1 MLKLDNIIIS
11 RGQKCILKDLS
22 LDIDISINTALVGP
36 SGCGKS
42 SLLKCLLGII
52 PADSGKI
59 KFNDSI
65 YQSEEV
71 CLPIEDRD
79 LGIVFQDLIIF
90 DHMTVGDNILYGMN
104 QKIEGQKKQDLDQLL
119 KLFKLSEKIE
129 QKASTLSG
137 GEQQRLALARTLASK
152 PQYLLLDEV
161 FSSIDPL
168 LRQTVRAEIKE
179 SLKELQKGSLLV
191 THDMDD
197 VKEFADFVIILG
209 DDGGVLQQG
218 QLQAVMNNPANEII
232 AELFK

>member
-1 MLKLDNIIIS
+1 MLKLDNITIS
-11 RGQKCILKDLS
+11 RGQRCVLNDLS
-22 LDIDISINTALVGP
+22 LDIDISVNTALVGP

-59 KFNDSI
+59 QFKDST
-65 YQSEEV
+65 YQSEGI
-71 CLPIEDRD
+71 CLPIEERD

-90 DHMTVGDNILYGMN
+90 DHMTVGENILYGMN
-104 QKIEGQKKQDLDQLL
+104 YKNHDQKKQDLDQLL

-179 SLKELQKGSLLV
+179 TLRELKKGSLLV

-197 VKEFADFVIILG
+197 VKEFADIVIILG
-209 DDGGVLQQG
+209 DDGKVLQQG
-218 QLQAVMNNPANEII
+218 QLQFVMNNPNNKMI

>member
-1 MLKLDNIIIS
+1 MLKLDNVTIS
-11 RGQKCILKDLS
+11 RGQKCVLNNLS
-22 LDIDISINTALVGP
+22 LSIDISVNTALVGP

-52 PADSGKI
+52 PADSGNILFK
-59 KFNDSI
+59 DLT
-65 YQSEEV
+65 YQSEGI
-71 CLPIEDRD
+71 CLPIEERE

-104 QKIEGQKKQDLDQLL
+104 HKDEGHKNQELDQLL
-119 KLFKLSEKIE
+119 KLFKLNGKIE

-137 GEQQRLALARTLASK
+137 GEQQRLALARTLASQ

-197 VKEFADFVIILG
+197 VKEFADIVIILG
-209 DDGGVLQQG
+209 DNGEVLQQG
-218 QLQAVMNNPANEII
+218 QLQGVMENPVNQMI